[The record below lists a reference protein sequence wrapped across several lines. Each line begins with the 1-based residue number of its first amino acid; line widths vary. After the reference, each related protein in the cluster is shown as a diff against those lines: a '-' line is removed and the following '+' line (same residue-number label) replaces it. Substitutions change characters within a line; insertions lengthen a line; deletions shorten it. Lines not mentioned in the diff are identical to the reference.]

1 MGKIIRKNPFVCLD
15 DIVDTVNGFNP
26 IIYNPNRQYVQAE
39 RVEMLYRTMS
49 EYLNIDLTSEELDR
63 LTVYDSQDLDK
74 FIVALREIVNEKKR
88 KN

>member
-39 RVEMLYRTMS
+39 RVEMLYRTMN

-74 FIVALREIVNEKKR
+74 FIVALREIVNKKKR

>member
-39 RVEMLYRTMS
+39 RVEMLYRTMN

>member
-15 DIVDTVNGFNP
+15 DIVDTVDGFNP

-39 RVEMLYRTMS
+39 RVEMLYRTMN